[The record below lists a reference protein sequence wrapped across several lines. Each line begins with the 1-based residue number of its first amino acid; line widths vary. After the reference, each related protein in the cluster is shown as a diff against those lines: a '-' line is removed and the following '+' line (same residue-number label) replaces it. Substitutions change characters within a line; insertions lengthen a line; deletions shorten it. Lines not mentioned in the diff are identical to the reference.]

1 MQKITTIV
9 YLDYTN
15 CKTYLHFAILQA
27 NLPRV
32 RLFL

>member
-9 YLDYTN
+9 YLDYIN
-15 CKTYLHFAILQA
+15 CKHICTILQA
-27 NLPRV
+27 NLPGF